1 MMWLKKLKQRGALFG
16 MDARIALVAMGVAAT
31 AIGVVTIT
39 YLSEN
44 KINTATNQVVAMK
57 NGIFRQCQP
66 SLSCNSTFYTDPA
79 DAGMNYASE
88 YTFDNGNDP
97 WGAPYLITAIPVS
110 KTIAQES
117 VTVVFYTIVSSGPN
131 NAGDSNVITNETD
144 YQTWQP
150 AGDDIGI
157 KFSTYQLA
165 HDIVMQGKTRLA
177 EIANR
182 LNAYEKATLETLR
195 TFCDTPANQ
204 LNTNCDF
211 DNSGGYTTDEEFQIN
226 LFPRATGEA
235 IASKYYSATTYTS
248 GDATGMGNMLQL
260 IGFNSTLASLYFT
273 DALGRTLRYTSN
285 ANGATRAPFAAR
297 VWYQ

>member
-1 MMWLKKLKQRGALFG
+1 MWLKKLKQRGALFG

-39 YLSEN
+39 HLSEN
-44 KINTATNQVVAMK
+44 KTNTATNHIVALK
-57 NGIFRQCQP
+57 NGILRQCQITMN
-66 SLSCNSTFYTDPA
+66 CNTAYTDAA
-79 DAGMNYASE
+79 DSGVNYTSE
-88 YTFDNGNDP
+88 YEFANGNDP

-110 KTIAQES
+110 KTVAQET
-117 VTVVFYTIVSSGPN
+117 VTVVFYTIVSSGPD
-131 NAGDSNVITNETD
+131 NAGDSSVIANETD
-144 YQTWQP
+144 YQNWQP
-150 AGDDIGI
+150 AGDDIGL
-157 KFSTYQLA
+157 KFSTYKLVY
-165 HDIVMQGKTRLA
+165 DIVMQDKTRLA

-211 DNSGGYTTDEEFQIN
+211 DNSGTYTTDEEFQIN
-226 LFPRATGEA
+226 LFPRAAGEA
-235 IASKYYSATTYTS
+235 TASKYYSATTYTS
-248 GDATGMGNMLQL
+248 GNTASMSSMLQL
-260 IGFNSTLASLYFT
+260 IGFSSTVADTYVM
-273 DALGRTLRYTSN
+273 DAMGRTLRYTSN

>member
-1 MMWLKKLKQRGALFG
+1 MMWFKGLKQRGALFG

-31 AIGVVTIT
+31 AIGVVAIT
-39 YLSEN
+39 HLDES
-44 KINTATNQVVAMK
+44 KINTATNHIVALK
-57 NGIFRQCQP
+57 NGIFRQCQMALNCHA
-66 SLSCNSTFYTDPA
+66 SYTDPV
-79 DAGMNYASE
+79 DSSVNYTSE
-88 YTFDNGNDP
+88 YDYDNGNDP
-97 WGAPYLITAIPVS
+97 WGTPYLITAVPVS
-110 KTIAQES
+110 KTIAQET

-131 NAGDSNVITNETD
+131 AADDSSVITNETD

-150 AGDDIGI
+150 AGDDIGL

-165 HDIVMQGKTRLA
+165 HDIVMQDKTRLA

-211 DNSGGYTTDEEFQIN
+211 DNSGTYTTDEEFQIN
-226 LFPRATGEA
+226 LFPKATGEA
-235 IASKYYSATTYTS
+235 TASKYYSATTYTS
-248 GDATGMGNMLQL
+248 GDPTGMSNMLQL
-260 IGFNSTLASLYFT
+260 IGFSSTVASTYAT
-273 DALGRTLRYTSN
+273 DALGRMLRYTSN